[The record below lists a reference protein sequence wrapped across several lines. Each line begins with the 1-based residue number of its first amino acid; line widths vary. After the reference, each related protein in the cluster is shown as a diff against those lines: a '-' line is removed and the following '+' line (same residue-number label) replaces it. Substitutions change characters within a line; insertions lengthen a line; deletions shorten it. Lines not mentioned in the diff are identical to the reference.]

1 MFLIDTDVLSALRKR
16 QRSPKLISWIAG
28 QRDADLF
35 LCVITI
41 AEIERGIAQAAK
53 ADLKFSEDLSRWL
66 DRILEHY
73 GDRILPFDLH
83 AARRFGALSA
93 RIGNDSPDLM
103 IASIALDRGLTVATR
118 NIRHFEPTGVA
129 TLDPMA

>member
-1 MFLIDTDVLSALRKR
+1 
-16 QRSPKLISWIAG
+16 
-28 QRDADLF
+28 
-35 LCVITI
+35 
-41 AEIERGIAQAAK
+41 
-53 ADLKFSEDLSRWL
+53 
-66 DRILEHY
+66 
-73 GDRILPFDLH
+73 
-83 AARRFGALSA
+83 LSA

>member
-1 MFLIDTDVLSALRKR
+1 MELYVIRRPSAWANL
-16 QRSPKLISWIAG
+16 QELQTTG
-28 QRDADLF
+28 
-35 LCVITI
+35 
-41 AEIERGIAQAAK
+41 AK
-53 ADLKFSEDLSRWL
+53 
-66 DRILEHY
+66 
-73 GDRILPFDLH
+73 
-83 AARRFGALSA
+83 SA